1 MTQEERLDFLIK
13 ELLKENNMDNME
25 ISDNINSSK
34 DCEKFQ
40 EIDRKHNKS
49 YFQLI

>member
-13 ELLKENNMDNME
+13 ELLKENNME
-25 ISDNINSSK
+25 ISDNINSSE

-40 EIDRKHNKS
+40 ETDRKHNKS
-49 YFQLI
+49 YFQRI

>member
-13 ELLKENNMDNME
+13 ELLKENNME

-40 EIDRKHNKS
+40 ETDRKHNKS
-49 YFQLI
+49 YFQCI

>member
-1 MTQEERLDFLIK
+1 MTQEERLEFLIK
-13 ELLKENNMDNME
+13 ELLKENNTYNMG
-25 ISDNINSSK
+25 ILDDINSSK

-40 EIDRKHNKS
+40 ETDRKHNKS

>member
-1 MTQEERLDFLIK
+1 MTQEEKLDFLIK
-13 ELLKENNMDNME
+13 ELLKENNTYDME
-25 ISDNINSSK
+25 IPDDTNSSK

-40 EIDRKHNKS
+40 ETDRKHNKS